1 MIDSNLKKEV
11 HMRCNMKY
19 AAIMTPL
26 CLVIVGAMSQRVLHA
41 QEASTEAAQ
50 SRPPVTVQEDQ
61 SSYTLANG
69 ILTAR
74 VSKQSGDLTSL
85 VYKGIELLTDK
96 SGHAGAYWSH
106 DTSGGVQT
114 IAKISIDPQS
124 NGQERAEVSVK
135 GISGGRKMGHGAAPA
150 RTATFPPIS
159 KFGTAWGVANRAFT
173 PIAFLNIRPII
184 RPPR

>member
-1 MIDSNLKKEV
+1 
-11 HMRCNMKY
+11 MKY
-19 AAIMTPL
+19 VSIMTPL
-26 CLVIVGAMSQRVLHA
+26 CLVMVGVISQRFLIA
-41 QEASTEAAQ
+41 QEPSSGTPEAQ
-50 SRPPVTVQEDQ
+50 PPVTVQEDQ

-74 VSKQSGDLTSL
+74 ISKQSGDLTSL

-124 NGQERAEVSVK
+124 NDQDRAEVSVK
-135 GISGGRKMGHGAAPA
+135 GISGGRKMGHGAAQA

-159 KFGTAWGVANRAFT
+159 KFATAWGAASRAYT
-173 PIAFLNIRPII
+173 PIAFSNISPII
-184 RPPR
+184 RQPR